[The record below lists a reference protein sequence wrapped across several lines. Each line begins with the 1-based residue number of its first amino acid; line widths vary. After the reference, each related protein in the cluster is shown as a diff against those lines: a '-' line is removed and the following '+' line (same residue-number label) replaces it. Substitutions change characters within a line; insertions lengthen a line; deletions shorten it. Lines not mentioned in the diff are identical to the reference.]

1 MNTSTLG
8 FKLSGFLATAVA
20 IAALIGAGMY
30 GLLRK
35 VQTDEAA
42 RMVRVIAAKNTA
54 YELFETV
61 VDAQAALQESVRL
74 KDPDEIE
81 KSVGHFKVREA
92 AARQLIKATADL
104 PPAVNEKMAALA
116 AADQQV
122 IDRFLLG
129 DNSAAFE
136 LMMTEVPTRFDAL
149 LVVLREHSAQ
159 VEAAVTA
166 ETAAHQAELNRI
178 LLAAVVI
185 CTVLVVLLVAFGWRF
200 RQTTTHLLQGI
211 AGSLVEASDQVASA
225 AGQVSSSSQS
235 LAEGSSEQAASLEE
249 TSSSL
254 EEMSS
259 MTKRNAENAGRA
271 NELTRQ
277 ARTAADTGASDM
289 QAMDAAM
296 KDIKTSSDDIA
307 KIIKT
312 IDEIAFQTNILALN
326 AAVEAARAG
335 EAGAGFAVVAE
346 EVRNLAQRSATAAKE
361 TAAKIEAAIGKS
373 SQGVEISGKVAA
385 RLGEIVDKVRQ
396 VDALIGEVATASGEQ
411 NDGVQQI
418 NTAVGQMDKVVQS
431 NAAAAEESA
440 AAAQELNAQAAM
452 LKHTVS
458 DLQKLAGQGAGV
470 SHQDPPAVRKPA
482 PAPQVRSHPARA
494 NPAVSPS
501 PVRKHSPA
509 VVAVAHG
516 HHDSHFED
524 Q

>member
-20 IAALIGAGMY
+20 IAVIIGAGMY

-35 VQTDEAA
+35 VQIDDAA
-42 RMVRVIAAKNTA
+42 RAVRVVAAKNTA
-54 YELFETV
+54 YRLFETI
-61 VDAQAALQESVRL
+61 VDAQAALQECVRL

-81 KSVGHFKVREA
+81 KSVERFNARLT

-104 PPAVNEKMAALA
+104 PAVVGEKMTALA

-122 IDRFLLG
+122 IDRFLVG

-136 LMMTEVPTRFDAL
+136 LMMTDVPTRFDAL
-149 LVVLREHSAQ
+149 LLVMREHSAQ
-159 VEAAVTA
+159 VEAAVSA
-166 ETAAHQAELNRI
+166 DAAAGQAQLNRI
-178 LLAAVVI
+178 LLGAGI
-185 CTVLVVLLVAFGWRF
+185 IGTGLVALLVIFGWRF
-200 RQTTTHLLQGI
+200 RQITIRQLRGI
-211 AGSLVEASDQVASA
+211 AGNLGEASGQVAAA
-225 AGQVSSSSQS
+225 AGQVSSASQA

-259 MTKRNAENAGRA
+259 MTKRNAENTGRA

-277 ARTAADTGASDM
+277 ARAAADTGASDM
-289 QAMDAAM
+289 QAMDSAM

-346 EVRNLAQRSATAAKE
+346 EVRSLAQRSATAAKE
-361 TAAKIEAAIGKS
+361 TAVKIEDAIGKAA
-373 SQGVEISGKVAA
+373 QGVQISGKVATS
-385 RLGEIVDKVRQ
+385 LGEIVEKVRQ
-396 VDALIGEVATASGEQ
+396 VDALIGEVTTASREQ
-411 NDGVQQI
+411 NEGVQQI
-418 NTAVGQMDKVVQS
+418 NSAVSQMDKVVQS
-431 NAAAAEESA
+431 NAGAAEESA
-440 AAAQELNAQAAM
+440 AAAQELNAQAGT
-452 LKHTVS
+452 LRHTVS
-458 DLQKLAGQGAGV
+458 DLQKLVGQATE
-470 SHQDPPAVRKPA
+470 SPRSASPATRK
-482 PAPQVRSHPARA
+482 PAPQVRPALVKA
-494 NPAVSPS
+494 NAAFSPS
-501 PVRKHSPA
+501 PVRKGGPVAMPA
-509 VVAVAHG
+509 SNG
-516 HHDSHFED
+516 HRDRNFAD